1 MLGYTNHPDWHE
13 YAAGGGAAFI
23 NLACTFP
30 AHKAMLRQQVE
41 SITLYG
47 AVTQLKQEGIFKL
60 YRGFAPPLLQK
71 CAALSIMFGSFHTF
85 EKKFTEYF
93 GYQNSV
99 TIKIAAALLAG
110 SIEALLTPLERMQTL
125 LAISEHKDYVYV
137 RNTLHT
143 FLKIRKHY
151 NWKEYYR
158 GFTPILLRNGPS
170 TAVFFVFRET
180 IKESLPKPQNSIE
193 NIVEDFLSGA
203 LLGACNSTLFYPL
216 NVVKSNM
223 QKRLGE
229 EYKSII
235 VTFREIYHLRGGSI
249 HNLYFG
255 VHLNFSRA
263 LVSWGIIN
271 VSYEYFMNILAEI
284 DP

>member
-1 MLGYTNHPDWHE
+1 MLDHKNHSGWHE
-13 YAAGGGAAFI
+13 FAAGAGASFI

-30 AHKAMLRQQVE
+30 AHKAMLRQQVD
-41 SITLYG
+41 SITLYR
-47 AVTQLKQEGIFKL
+47 AVNQLKQEGIFKL
-60 YRGFAPPLLQK
+60 YRGFAPPLIQK
-71 CAALSIMFGSFHTF
+71 CAGLSLMFGSYHAF
-85 EKKFTEYF
+85 EKMFSENFPSY
-93 GYQNSV
+93 SSL

-110 SIEALLTPLERMQTL
+110 SIEALLAPLERMQTL
-125 LAISEHKDYVYV
+125 LSISEHKDYVYV

-143 FLKIRKHY
+143 FLKIKKHY

-170 TAVFFVFRET
+170 TAVFFVCRES
-180 IKESLPKPQNSIE
+180 IKQSFPTPHNSIE
-193 NIVEDFLSGA
+193 NVVEDFLSGA

-216 NVVKSNM
+216 NVVKVNM

-229 EYKSII
+229 EYKSIV
-235 VTFREIYHLRGGSI
+235 VTIQEIYRLRGGSI
-249 HNLYFG
+249 QNLYFG

-271 VSYEYFMNILAEI
+271 VSYEYIMKVLSRT
-284 DP
+284 DK